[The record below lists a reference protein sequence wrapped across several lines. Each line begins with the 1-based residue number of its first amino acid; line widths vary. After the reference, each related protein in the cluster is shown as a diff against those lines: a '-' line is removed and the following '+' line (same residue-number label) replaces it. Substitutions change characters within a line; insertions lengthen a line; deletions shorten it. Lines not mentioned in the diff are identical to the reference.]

1 MTKWKDE
8 IEAREYIKEIVT
20 EYYHDFKE
28 KAESKENF
36 EPGDRISYASRVY
49 DEKEMCALTDAMLDF
64 WLTTGRF
71 SEQFEKNFADWIGVK
86 YAHLVNSGSSANL
99 LAFMTLTAAELGER
113 QIKRGDEV
121 ITVACGFPT
130 TVTPIL
136 QYGAV
141 PVFVDV
147 TVLQY
152 NIDVTK
158 LEMALS
164 EKTKAVMI
172 AHTLGNPFD
181 LKEVKDFCDKN
192 NLWLIEDNCDALGT
206 EYTIDGITKFTGT
219 WGDIGTSS
227 FYPPHHMTMGEG
239 GCVYTNNAK
248 LNRLILS
255 FRDWG
260 RDCICPSGKDNYCGH
275 RYDGQF
281 GELPK
286 GYDHKYVYSHLG
298 YNLKV
303 TDMQAAIG
311 CEQLKKFPTF
321 IERRRHNWERLYKAL
336 QEIQDKIILPV
347 PAENSRPSWFGFLIS
362 VKPESGIKR
371 NDVTKYIEEHNI
383 QTRLLF
389 SGNLIKHPCFDQIR
403 DTDAYRVVDSLENT
417 EFIMNN
423 TFWVGVYPGMTDKMI
438 DYMAQV
444 IKEAV
449 KR

>member
-1 MTKWKDE
+1 
-8 IEAREYIKEIVT
+8 
-20 EYYHDFKE
+20 
-28 KAESKENF
+28 
-36 EPGDRISYASRVY
+36 
-49 DEKEMCALTDAMLDF
+49 
-64 WLTTGRF
+64 
-71 SEQFEKNFADWIGVK
+71 
-86 YAHLVNSGSSANL
+86 
-99 LAFMTLTAAELGER
+99 MTLTAAELGER

-147 TVLQY
+147 TVPQY

-206 EYTIDGITKFTGT
+206 EYTIDGITKYTGT

-362 VKPESGIKR
+362 VKPERGIKR
-371 NDVTKYIEEHNI
+371 NNVTKYIEEHNI

>member
-36 EPGDRISYASRVY
+36 EPGDCISYASRVY

-147 TVLQY
+147 TVPQY

>member
-1 MTKWKDE
+1 M
-8 IEAREYIKEIVT
+8 
-20 EYYHDFKE
+20 
-28 KAESKENF
+28 
-36 EPGDRISYASRVY
+36 
-49 DEKEMCALTDAMLDF
+49 
-64 WLTTGRF
+64 
-71 SEQFEKNFADWIGVK
+71 
-86 YAHLVNSGSSANL
+86 
-99 LAFMTLTAAELGER
+99 
-113 QIKRGDEV
+113 
-121 ITVACGFPT
+121 
-130 TVTPIL
+130 
-136 QYGAV
+136 
-141 PVFVDV
+141 
-147 TVLQY
+147 
-152 NIDVTK
+152 
-158 LEMALS
+158 
-164 EKTKAVMI
+164 
-172 AHTLGNPFD
+172 
-181 LKEVKDFCDKN
+181 
-192 NLWLIEDNCDALGT
+192 
-206 EYTIDGITKFTGT
+206 
-219 WGDIGTSS
+219 
-227 FYPPHHMTMGEG
+227 
-239 GCVYTNNAK
+239 
-248 LNRLILS
+248 
-255 FRDWG
+255 
-260 RDCICPSGKDNYCGH
+260 
-275 RYDGQF
+275 
-281 GELPK
+281 
-286 GYDHKYVYSHLG
+286 YSHLG